1 MKMSSPYDSVDD
13 PIELVMS
20 EPCPACG
27 APISTLGLA
36 LLAEVV
42 CPACGNTVT
51 VRTRLGHFRLI
62 KKLGSGGMGSAYRAY
77 DEQLGREVALK
88 VLHREISG
96 SEEEQR
102 KLAEE
107 ARRTALI
114 NHPNVVKVFNYGS
127 ANGQFFLA
135 MELVPNGSLD
145 DLITLQGRVPE
156 MQVLNVAIQIASGLK
171 AAQEVGLIHRDIKP
185 GNILFADAHTAK
197 LVDFGL
203 ALVMD
208 EVAAQKGEIWGTPY
222 YVAPEKLDGR
232 DEDFRSDMYSLGGTI
247 FHALA
252 GRPPYEAETASM
264 VALKQLQSHVVNLQ
278 SFAPD
283 VSDETNYIVNRMMA
297 KNPDDRYQSYDELI
311 EHLQYARQKLAE
323 RLRNPTAV
331 RNQPIQ
337 LESTEQKKAT
347 TLILLSVIGG
357 LFLLVLFGYLN
368 RARIAEA
375 LGLQVEI
382 LDSSLAKSTNAAR
395 QQAISGNLQSAIDT
409 LNAALRNPNLP
420 QPDKNW
426 ALLQLGIFY
435 LLHDDSVNADKIIR
449 QLRDEGLFSEDKK
462 DEKLANFFPNMANF
476 LLQKRRLSAGTLET
490 YKQDDFEAFAY
501 FVFGINNWY
510 RATPTQGAEILETFL
525 KTDPK
530 GKWSWIAKYKPL
542 AEAMV
547 ADAHE
552 IQTLQETIR
561 AARSPEQAKEAIA
574 KIQESRKKL
583 KTAKVFENKFNNAIK
598 SLEKQIR

>member
-1 MKMSSPYDSVDD
+1 MNSPYDSLE
-13 PIELVMS
+13 IIIS

-27 APISTLGLA
+27 ANVSTLGLA
-36 LLAEVV
+36 LMAEVV
-42 CPACGNTVT
+42 CPACGNSFN
-51 VRTRLGHFRLI
+51 VRTKLGQFRLL
-62 KKLGSGGMGSAYRAY
+62 KKLGSGGMGSAYRAF

-96 SEEEQR
+96 SEQEQR

-127 ANGQFFLA
+127 ANGQFYLA

-232 DEDFRSDMYSLGGTI
+232 DEDFRSDIYSLGGTI

-264 VALKQLQSHVVNLQ
+264 VALKQLHSHIVNLQ

-297 KNPDDRYQSYDELI
+297 KNPDERYQSYDELI

-323 RLRNPTAV
+323 RLRNPAAA
-331 RNQPIQ
+331 RPQPIQ

-347 TLILLSVIGG
+347 ALILLSVIGG
-357 LFLLVLFGYLN
+357 LFLLGLVGYLN
-368 RARIAEA
+368 RTRIAEA
-375 LGLQVEI
+375 FGLEVNVR
-382 LDSSLAKSTNAAR
+382 DSSLAQATASARKQVTN
-395 QQAISGNLQSAIDT
+395 GNLQNAIQI
-409 LNAALRNPNLP
+409 LNTALQSPQLS

-426 ALLQLGIFY
+426 AILQLSIFY
-435 LLHDDSVNADKIIR
+435 ILNDELSLAEKN
-449 QLRDEGLFSEDKK
+449 LRVLKEQGLFSEGQ
-462 DEKLANFFPNMANF
+462 ESERLANFFVNMANF
-476 LLQKRRLSAGTLET
+476 LLQK
-490 YKQDDFEAFAY
+490 
-501 FVFGINNWY
+501 
-510 RATPTQGAEILETFL
+510 
-525 KTDPK
+525 
-530 GKWSWIAKYKPL
+530 
-542 AEAMV
+542 
-547 ADAHE
+547 
-552 IQTLQETIR
+552 
-561 AARSPEQAKEAIA
+561 
-574 KIQESRKKL
+574 
-583 KTAKVFENKFNNAIK
+583 
-598 SLEKQIR
+598 